1 MKSSS
6 NPVWFSWI
14 FALTILLSAFLLF
27 EVQPILSKF
36 ILPWFGGTPA
46 VWTTCMVF
54 FQTVLFLGYAYAH
67 LSQKIL
73 KPRAQALVHLL
84 ILVAAVSTLHI
95 APDISWKLH
104 GSESPV
110 LSILLL
116 LTACVGLPYFAV
128 ATTGPLVQAWFSRAY
143 PHRSPYRLYALSNFG
158 SLAALLSYPFVVE
171 PALRIGTQTNYWAW
185 GFVAFATLCAAS
197 AIITGWLV
205 RHPSAVVKSDD
216 LQSSAPAEPPPTL
229 GCRLLWLLLP
239 GLASMM
245 LLATTNH
252 VCQDVAVI
260 PFLWVMPLSLYLLTF
275 IICFDHER
283 WYKRRIMA
291 LGAIVTLCLVTA
303 VDQLITTGANVSF
316 SFSVELALYF
326 AALFFLCTVC
336 HGELVRL
343 KPAPRYLTSFYL
355 HIAAG
360 GALGGL
366 FVSLAAPH
374 LFSTFMEWKIGLVG
388 GCVVAAA
395 VVLGSRSA
403 ASLRRLYYLAPAL
416 ALLFVGFKFLP
427 PFQSNKGTE
436 LDISSRTFYGVT
448 RIVERDSDDPQQHK
462 LQIYSGRIVH
472 GLQFFDEHKRLEP
485 NAYYGRETG
494 GGQAFEFFGSRPDLR
509 VGVIGLGAG
518 TLAAYAKAGQHI
530 RFYEINPDMLH
541 LANQYFSYLKDCHGQ
556 VDIVLGD
563 GRLSLERETVPGS
576 SEPPFDLLVLD
587 AFSGDSIPAHLLT
600 KEAFKIYLQR
610 LKPEGAIAVHISNRY
625 LDLAPVVCG
634 VGHEFGMTALKFSS
648 PGDAEQGKFPAQWIV
663 LTKNPNLCDKYPEAA
678 EAANDVRQ
686 LRRGFW
692 TDDCS
697 NLFEI
702 LK

>member
-6 NPVWFSWI
+6 NPIWFNWI

-84 ILVAAVSTLHI
+84 ILLAAVSTLHI

-110 LSILLL
+110 WSILLL
-116 LTACVGLPYFAV
+116 LTASVGLPYFAV

-143 PHRSPYRLYALSNFG
+143 PNRSPYRLYALSNFG
-158 SLAALLSYPFVVE
+158 SLAALLSYPFLVE

-185 GFVAFATLCAAS
+185 GFIVFATLCGAS

-205 RHPSAVVKSDD
+205 RYPSALAKSDD
-216 LQSSAPAEPPPTL
+216 LQRNAPAESAPTWSH
-229 GCRLLWLLLP
+229 RLLWLFLP

-283 WYKRRIMA
+283 WYKRRLVA

-303 VDQLITTGANVSF
+303 VDQLITTGAHMSF
-316 SFSVELALYF
+316 SFTVELTLYF

-343 KPAPRYLTSFYL
+343 KPSPRYLTSFYL

-374 LFSTFMEWKIGLVG
+374 LFTTFMEWKIGLIS

-395 VVLGSRSA
+395 VILGSRSA
-403 ASLRRLYYLAPAL
+403 AFLRRLYYFAPAL
-416 ALLFVGFKFLP
+416 ALLFVGFNFLP
-427 PFQSNKGTE
+427 LFQSNKGSE
-436 LDISSRTFYGVT
+436 LNISSRTFYGVV
-448 RIVERDSDDPQQHK
+448 RVIERDSDDSQQHK
-462 LQIYSGRIVH
+462 LQLYSGRIVH
-472 GLQFFDEHKRLEP
+472 GLQFFDDDKRLEP
-485 NAYYGRETG
+485 NAYYGKETG
-494 GGQAFEFFGSRPDLR
+494 GGQTFEFFGSRPDLR

-518 TLAAYAKAGQHI
+518 TLAAYAKPGQHI
-530 RFYEINPDMLH
+530 RFYEINPDMLR
-541 LANQYFSYLKDCHGQ
+541 LANQYFSYLKDCRAQ

-563 GRLSLERETVPGS
+563 GRLSLERETLPGA

-610 LKPEGAIAVHISNRY
+610 LKTDGAIAVHISNRY
-625 LDLAPVVCG
+625 LDLAPVICG
-634 VGHEFGMTALKFSS
+634 VGREFGMTPLKFSS
-648 PGDAEQGKFPAQWIV
+648 TGDPAQGKLPAEWIV
-663 LTKNPNLCDKYPEAA
+663 LTKNPDLLDQYPQAVQSA
-678 EAANDVRQ
+678 KIVRPLPQ
-686 LRRGFW
+686 GFW
-692 TDDCS
+692 TDDYS